1 MSVCAVNP
9 CPGCEQ
15 VPVRLRPPLVVDQR
29 LAGMT
34 TVQTLSRVNRTHGT
48 EGGEQ
53 KRKTFVFD
61 LVNAPED
68 IRQSFEPYF
77 TGACLETETDLYVV
91 VHSATKP
98 AHAGVFIENEVRT
111 TAELGQVPGSGVAV
125 GSFGWVVQAVSAGR
139 SSAPISGL
147 RVGTMLMRHRARASR
162 PR

>member
-1 MSVCAVNP
+1 
-9 CPGCEQ
+9 
-15 VPVRLRPPLVVDQR
+15 
-29 LAGMT
+29 MT

-61 LVNAPED
+61 LVNAPEG

-91 VHSATKP
+91 VHLATKP

-111 TAELGQVPGSGVAV
+111 TAELWLSRKGNNPL
-125 GSFGWVVQAVSAGR
+125 SAQTKVNTKKQFTGDGELKGISADGLARRRTRSTSPCR
-139 SSAPISGL
+139 SSSTG
-147 RVGTMLMRHRARASR
+147 
-162 PR
+162 

>member
-1 MSVCAVNP
+1 MRRDSSPRAQAHQLMSVCAVNP

-29 LAGMT
+29 LVGMT

-91 VHSATKP
+91 VHLATKP

-111 TAELGQVPGSGVAV
+111 TAELWLSRKGNNRCRRRLRSTR
-125 GSFGWVVQAVSAGR
+125 R
-139 SSAPISGL
+139 SSSP
-147 RVGTMLMRHRARASR
+147 GTGS
-162 PR
+162 